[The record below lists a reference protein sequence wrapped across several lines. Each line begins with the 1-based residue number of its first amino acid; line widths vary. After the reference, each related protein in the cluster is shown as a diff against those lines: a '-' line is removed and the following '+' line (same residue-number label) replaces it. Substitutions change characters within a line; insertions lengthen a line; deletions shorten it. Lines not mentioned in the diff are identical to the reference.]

1 MSRTPSYEYEAL
13 HQFEAIFRDGE
24 HKTQAATRDYQRV
37 WENVINNPP
46 EDGVTPVVVYRMNG
60 RTCAAISGLDDLVD
74 NEECAMEIAR
84 LASRVAELEAREA
97 KLRKCVEAGDNFV
110 HAVVTIESSPGMMS
124 VYTIA
129 EAHHCAYNGANWS
142 GELANYRAAR
152 EEVDRE

>member
-1 MSRTPSYEYEAL
+1 MSRTPSYEYEVL

-60 RTCAAISGLDDLVD
+60 RTCAAIAGMDDLVD

-84 LASRVAELEAREA
+84 LAARVAELEAREK
-97 KLRKCVEAGDNFV
+97 KLRACVEAADAMRV
-110 HAVVTIESSPGMMS
+110 
-124 VYTIA
+124 
-129 EAHHCAYNGANWS
+129 EARCEHENGNDPREKCCDACCTMID
-142 GELANYRAAR
+142 YDAAR
-152 EEVDRE
+152 AEVDNG

>member
-1 MSRTPSYEYEAL
+1 MSRTPSYEYEVL

-60 RTCAAISGLDDLVD
+60 RTCAAIAGLDDLVD

-84 LASRVAELEAREA
+84 LASRVAELGGMYETSHESRMHAE
-97 KLRKCVEAGDNFV
+97 
-110 HAVVTIESSPGMMS
+110 AVVRRLES
-124 VYTIA
+124 
-129 EAHHCAYNGANWS
+129 
-142 GELANYRAAR
+142 ELAAAR
-152 EEVDRE
+152 AVIRLTARVKELEADHE

>member
-1 MSRTPSYEYEAL
+1 MSRTPSYEYEVL

-60 RTCAAISGLDDLVD
+60 RTCAAIAGLDDLVD

-84 LASRVAELEAREA
+84 LAARVAELEGENA
-97 KLRKCVEAGDNFV
+97 KLRACVDEIRDNV
-110 HAVVTIESSPGMMS
+110 LYQRGPMAENGVTSDQVNDVLGVIDD
-124 VYTIA
+124 A
-129 EAHHCAYNGANWS
+129 
-142 GELANYRAAR
+142 RA
-152 EEVDRE
+152 EVDNG